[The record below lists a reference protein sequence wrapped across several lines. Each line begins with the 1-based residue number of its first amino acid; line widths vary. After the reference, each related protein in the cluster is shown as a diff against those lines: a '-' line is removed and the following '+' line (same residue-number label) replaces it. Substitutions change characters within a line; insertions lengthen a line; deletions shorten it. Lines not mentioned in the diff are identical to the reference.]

1 MEATIDTIQ
10 TVFVEFKGSR
20 RGCFRYVPESE
31 NDRLE
36 RGDQVIVEAEE
47 GGKDNGFVTFVC
59 PNRERA
65 AQTEQRVIRKFTPSD
80 YAHLIDNQEKE
91 EEAWQICQE
100 RIEAHNLDMK
110 LTDVEFKFDRKRI
123 MFYYTAD
130 ERVDFRQ
137 LVRDLAAVYRTRI
150 EMRQI
155 GVRDEAKRHDGIG
168 VCGNRI
174 CCSSFIDE
182 FEPVNTQL
190 AKEQGLPL
198 NPSKL
203 TGVCGK
209 LKCCLRYEH
218 EYYEEKIGQFPDV
231 GQQMELSE
239 GSARV
244 TSVDIFND
252 IVHFWL
258 LDRAEMIQKPLS
270 AIHQQSNS
278 PKEAN

>member
-1 MEATIDTIQ
+1 MEAITDTIQ

-20 RGCFRYVPESE
+20 RERFRYRPEEESL
-31 NDRLE
+31 LE
-36 RGDQVIVEAEE
+36 RGDQVIVETED
-47 GGKDNGFVTFVC
+47 GGKDHGIVTHIC
-59 PNRERA
+59 PECEYTAGNDRH
-65 AQTEQRVIRKFTPSD
+65 VIRKFSPAD

-91 EEAWQICQE
+91 EEGWRICQE
-100 RIEAHNLDMK
+100 RVEALHLDMK
-110 LTDVEFKFDRKRI
+110 LTDVEFRFDRKRI
-123 MFYYTAD
+123 TFYYTAD

-174 CCSSFIDE
+174 CCSSFIDD
-182 FEPVNTQL
+182 FKPVNTQL

-203 TGVCGK
+203 TGLCGK

-218 EYYEEKIGQFPDV
+218 QYYEEKRGQFPDV
-231 GQQMELSE
+231 GAVIHLPE
-239 GSARV
+239 GAAKV

-252 IVHFWL
+252 IVYFWL
-258 LDRAEMIQKPLS
+258 LDKTEMIEKPL
-270 AIHQQSNS
+270 AEVNS
-278 PKEAN
+278 QTPPKEA

>member
-1 MEATIDTIQ
+1 METITDTIQ

-20 RGCFRYVPESE
+20 RERFRNRPEDE
-31 NDRLE
+31 EDLLE
-36 RGDQVIVEAEE
+36 RGDQVIVETED
-47 GGKDNGFVTFVC
+47 GGKDHGVVTHICPECEHAAGHDRFVV
-59 PNRERA
+59 
-65 AQTEQRVIRKFTPSD
+65 RKFSPAD

-91 EEAWQICQE
+91 EEGWRICQE
-100 RIEAHNLDMK
+100 RVDALNLEMK
-110 LTDVEFKFDRKRI
+110 LTDVEFRFDRKRI
-123 MFYYTAD
+123 TFYYTAD

-155 GVRDEAKRHDGIG
+155 GVRDEAKRHGGIG

-174 CCSSFIDE
+174 CCSSFMDD

-203 TGVCGK
+203 TGLCGK

-218 EYYEEKIGQFPDV
+218 EYYEEKRDQFPAV
-231 GQQMELSE
+231 GAVIKLPE
-239 GSARV
+239 GAAKV

-252 IVHFWL
+252 IVYFWL
-258 LDRAEMIQKPLS
+258 LDKTEMIEKPL
-270 AIHQQSNS
+270 AEVNPQPP
-278 PKEAN
+278 PKEA

>member
-1 MEATIDTIQ
+1 MEAIIDSIQ

-20 RGCFRYVPESE
+20 REQFRYQPDDEAE
-31 NDRLE
+31 LLE
-36 RGDQVIVEAEE
+36 RGEQVIVETED
-47 GGKDNGFVTFVC
+47 GGADHGIVTHIC
-59 PNRERA
+59 PECEYA
-65 AQTEQRVIRKFTPSD
+65 AGTDRLILRRFTPAD

-91 EEAWQICQE
+91 EEGWRICQE
-100 RIEAHNLDMK
+100 RIVALNLDMK
-110 LTDVEFKFDRKRI
+110 LTDVEFRFDRKRI
-123 MFYYTAD
+123 TFYYTAD
-130 ERVDFRQ
+130 ERIDFRQ

-174 CCSSFIDE
+174 CCSSFINS

-203 TGVCGK
+203 TGLCGK

-218 EYYEEKIGQFPDV
+218 EYYEEKMDQFPDV
-231 GQQMELSE
+231 GDVISLPE
-239 GSARV
+239 GMAKV

-252 IVHFWL
+252 IVYFWL
-258 LDRAEMIQKPLS
+258 LDKTEMIEKPL
-270 AIHQQSNS
+270 AEVNS
-278 PKEAN
+278 QNPPKEA